1 MIGQLAY
8 TALKT
13 MWVMANEYLLN
24 IRTDH
29 RFVKWSRYALPISEH
44 DDARPYETIDFLYA
58 RKVIRVLDPGPDDV
72 FYDVGCGMGRMLC
85 LMARTSVKKVVGVE
99 LFPALCE
106 IARQNA
112 LNLSGRKAQIEIWC
126 IDASKANM
134 SDGTM
139 YFFFNPFG
147 PETLNRVIHNIEKS
161 LAEHPR
167 KIKIVYYNAVHE
179 SVFNSF
185 TFLKPYHILS
195 SFKGQ
200 RVSFWC
206 NTCRIP

>member
-1 MIGQLAY
+1 
-8 TALKT
+8 LKKL
-13 MWVMANEYLLN
+13 WVTANEYLLD

-29 RFVKWSRYALPISEH
+29 RFVKYSRGPLPISEH
-44 DDARPYETIDFLYA
+44 DDASVYETIDFFYA
-58 RKVIRVLDPGPDDV
+58 RKVIRVLDPGADDV
-72 FYDVGCGMGRMLC
+72 FYDVGCGMGRILC

-99 LFPALCE
+99 LRPDLCE
-106 IARQNA
+106 IARRNCA
-112 LNLSGRKAQIEIWC
+112 HLRGRKAHVEISC
-126 IDASKANM
+126 IDASRANM

-179 SVFNSF
+179 SVLGSF
-185 TFLKPYHILS
+185 TFLNLYHVFS

-200 RVSFWC
+200 RVSFWR
-206 NTCRIP
+206 NT